1 MLRGDDVAGGW
12 QRMIAGEDLRQRVQG
27 AGGFFVL
34 GRAGDDDVGEAMSDD
49 VDKRGTGRGDA
60 GFAGCKDVEL

>member
-1 MLRGDDVAGGW
+1 
-12 QRMIAGEDLRQRVQG
+12 MIAGEDLRQRVQG